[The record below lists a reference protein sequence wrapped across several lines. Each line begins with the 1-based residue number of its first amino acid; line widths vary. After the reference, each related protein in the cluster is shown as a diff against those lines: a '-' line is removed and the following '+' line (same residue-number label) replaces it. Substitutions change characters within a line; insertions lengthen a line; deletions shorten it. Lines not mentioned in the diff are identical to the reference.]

1 MNCRNLPDE
10 ICTEILSWLPA
21 KQVARCRSLCKGFRA
36 VTRSQSFDLSQARRG
51 KGDAGVF
58 LRGYFGVSQLVFTEE
73 SSDVPPES
81 VQFLSNEKKTIFGC
95 DGGLVASS
103 RLLLYNPARVASLP
117 LGIPGGGK
125 VLDNMSSG
133 ASAKASTWTCCF
145 MECWL
150 SSWERRWKLVSDKVF
165 LAHRSIKIHHP
176 VLSANGLIYL
186 ASTCGRHKR
195 QIPPYLLAVDVRVGS
210 SRILPLPEKAA
221 LASDDGDIEI
231 AGSGSGSLLSLVVCN
246 RASEFT
252 IWDERGLHVSMASK
266 GQKPTVCWSRSPID
280 EKLILHQPMLHSFI
294 YSYVN
299 ALQPCER
306 SKEG

>member
-36 VTRSQSFDLSQARRG
+36 VTR
-51 KGDAGVF
+51 
-58 LRGYFGVSQLVFTEE
+58 
-73 SSDVPPES
+73 
-81 VQFLSNEKKTIFGC
+81 
-95 DGGLVASS
+95 
-103 RLLLYNPARVASLP
+103 
-117 LGIPGGGK
+117 
-125 VLDNMSSG
+125 
-133 ASAKASTWTCCF
+133 ASTSTSRRLAGEGQHEFRRLGEGVDVDVVCVTPTDYWSCF

-176 VLSANGLIYL
+176 VLAANGLIYL

-195 QIPPYLLAVDVRVGS
+195 QIPPFLLAVDVRVGS

-221 LASDDGDIEI
+221 LASDDGDIEK
-231 AGSGSGSLLSLVVCN
+231 AGSGSGSLLSLVLCN

-252 IWDERGLHVSMASK
+252 IWDVKDPDRWVWRSGASM
-266 GQKPTVCWSRSPID
+266 
-280 EKLILHQPMLHSFI
+280 
-294 YSYVN
+294 
-299 ALQPCER
+299 
-306 SKEG
+306 